1 MTKLVDL
8 TSDHFG
14 DLYRIAMNMRQEA
27 TLYGNHKLDP
37 SHIINVLTL
46 MLESPEFFSQGSIS
60 DHRLVGVMLGAVQPE
75 MWTQARVGV
84 DIIWYVAP
92 EARGGPAGLKLIRQ
106 FEKWCKSKGAE
117 YIQMEVKAGIDNDRV
132 GELYQRLGYQPA
144 GGAYIKEA

>member
-60 DHRLVGVMLGAVQPE
+60 DPGTGRGRHHLV
-75 MWTQARVGV
+75 RCS
-84 DIIWYVAP
+84 
-92 EARGGPAGLKLIRQ
+92 RGPWRPRRP
-106 FEKWCKSKGAE
+106 
-117 YIQMEVKAGIDNDRV
+117 KAHPPI
-132 GELYQRLGYQPA
+132 
-144 GGAYIKEA
+144 